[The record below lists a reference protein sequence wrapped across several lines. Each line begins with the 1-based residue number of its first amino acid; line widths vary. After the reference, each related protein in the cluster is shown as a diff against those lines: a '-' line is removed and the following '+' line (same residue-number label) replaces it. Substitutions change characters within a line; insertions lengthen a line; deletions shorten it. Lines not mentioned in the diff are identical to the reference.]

1 MRITST
7 GIMNGIIND
16 EYGKRGEVNAFGMP
30 VISLPLTFHDY
41 PEATKSFAIFLE
53 DKDAIPVSGGFS
65 WIHWTAANITT
76 TDLAADAARQLNGI
90 VQGVNSWI
98 SQQGG
103 NQEQIACATYGGMA
117 PPNADHVYDIHV
129 YALDALL
136 DLQPG
141 YYPNELFHAMEGHIL
156 AEALLKGTYRV

>member
-1 MRITST
+1 MKITSIAIT
-7 GIMNGIIND
+7 NGIID
-16 EYGKRGEVNAFGMP
+16 DHYGKRGEVNEFGMP
-30 VISLPLTFHDY
+30 VVSLPLTFHDY
-41 PEATKSFAIFLE
+41 PEATVSFAIFLE

-76 TDLAADAARQLNGI
+76 ADLKADAARELAGI

-98 SQQGG
+98 SAQGG
-103 NQEQIACATYGGMA
+103 NQEKIACATYGGMA
-117 PPNADHVYDIHV
+117 PPNADHSYDIHV
-129 YALDALL
+129 YALDTIL

-141 YYPNELFHAMEGHIL
+141 YYANELFHAMHGHIL